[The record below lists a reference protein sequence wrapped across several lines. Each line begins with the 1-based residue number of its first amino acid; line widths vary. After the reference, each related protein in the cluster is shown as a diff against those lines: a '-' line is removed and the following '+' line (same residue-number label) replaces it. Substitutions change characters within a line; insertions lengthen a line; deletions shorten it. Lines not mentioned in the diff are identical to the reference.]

1 MEAYSGFAKVYDL
14 FMDNIPYEEWTDYVK
29 ELFAE
34 EGVKDGILL
43 DLGCGTGSV
52 TELLSESG
60 FDMIGIDNSEE
71 MLEIAMEKRTESGLD
86 ILYLLQDM
94 REFELYGTVKG
105 VVSICDSINYIL
117 DDEDLLD
124 VFKLVHNYLDNEGI
138 FIFDMKTMHEYANV
152 MADNTFAEDR
162 EESSFIWENYYDEE
176 EEINQYDLSIFV
188 KEEDGRYR
196 KYEETHLQRAYEQQC
211 VEELIKESGLELL
224 HVYDAF
230 TRELPAEDS
239 QRIYFVCRRP
249 AR

>member
-52 TELLSESG
+52 TELLAESG

-71 MLEIAMEKRTESGLD
+71 MLEIAMEKREESGLD

-105 VVSICDSINYIL
+105 VVSICDSMNYIL

-138 FIFDMKTMHEYANV
+138 FIFDMNTMYKYEQIL
-152 MADNTFAEDR
+152 ADNTFAEDR

-176 EEINQYDLSIFV
+176 EEINQYDLSLFV
-188 KEEDGRYR
+188 MEEDGRYR

-230 TRELPAEDS
+230 TKDLPAEDS